1 MKMKD
6 NVISIGT
13 NHIKEASLPAMMA
26 EMETSDATIVI
37 HVRDGRW
44 SMQQVK
50 GDTKIWPMIGILQS
64 LVTHFSNV
72 ANGLVKLK

>member
-37 HVRDGRW
+37 HLHKGRW
-44 SMQQVK
+44 SMQHIK
-50 GDTKIWPMIGILQS
+50 GATPLWSLIGILQS